1 MAIWVHLYGWAYNPA
16 VCDGDICPQNCDHCS
31 KADLAMGAE
40 DNEDDDYNQDHGIVQ
55 GTGGN

>member
-1 MAIWVHLYGWAYNPA
+1 MAIWVHLYGWAYNPE

-40 DNEDDDYNQDHGIVQ
+40 DDEDD
-55 GTGGN
+55 GNDQNNAVV

>member
-40 DNEDDDYNQDHGIVQ
+40 DDEDDDKPTRRGFFWRKK
-55 GTGGN
+55 